1 MNGGKD
7 VKIGHD
13 KRPIST
19 VSNSEVNLFN
29 FQTGKPLIDESGN
42 PLVTEQD
49 EFFLSDAT
57 GDRSTSVVFD
67 KVPNSFNSYKKH
79 SLVGVVT
86 STYGIDLDVYVG
98 SASSLPV
105 LQVTGNVVGVV
116 TTILQTSSYLITI
129 DGHPGISTLSDGIVE
144 VKTANESGSVPAG
157 GEKNRIYFDDSVG
170 IQTVTGVKIGD
181 KVTGSGIPDGSFVTR
196 VNRRRLIISNDV
208 NVGLKNSKIRIRR
221 TEDAVY
227 KADNIIRI
235 EEQFKESSEVSRT
248 LLGIDRAET
257 QLSLFSNV
265 SSYGLDESEFEEW
278 TDVGGISLQ
287 EWRNRVNATYGA
299 HYEARVGEETMES
312 AITLES
318 FPTAFTFPFGP
329 KYENIGFYD
338 KDLFPLY
345 MKFVKFG
352 NRLYN
357 YFSYN
362 NGQGYGGQN
371 WGVDWANKFLN
382 PGFVGVN
389 DENTDV
395 EYRAGV
401 TTSFAEVDK
410 WTETWRDIKD
420 NEKFV
425 SPDGKRF
432 DDIAISNLPQINQV
446 GYNPDDDN
454 TAKNRPGYSE
464 TARRFASLQSRRIFR
479 YQPGRISGFTFG
491 VKTSD
496 EPVRG
501 YFLEWGLTNPTDNY
515 VFHVFGGQI
524 SIRRRSTIPLDDTAI
539 ARSGLDPLQTELF
552 LDGRFYDS
560 IQPQIEYYDSGLHD
574 DDIKLYNLD
583 IPRGKWNG
591 DRLDGNG
598 ESGYQLILD
607 RVTMWKIE
615 FGWYGAIGVRFY
627 AYVPVN
633 NGDARWVVLH
643 TIVIENSLAQPCL
656 QDSYFRLR
664 YIMDIYNTSEIRQ
677 PVFLYKYG
685 ASYYIDGGDEGAQT
699 IFAINSGIK
708 STFPTPI
715 QKSVLGITPRAF
727 ITSSSGVDIPNR
739 KLIIPK
745 EAHVS
750 CDSLTKVQ
758 VVTCKACPG
767 FAHAYTPGVA
777 STDTGRSVK
786 ITLEGNNVIGGIGTH
801 YFYETDI
808 GAKLIS
814 NGGLYNWYI
823 ESIDIPDASAP
834 KMDGYTAHSQA
845 TVLGFGPG
853 PFAYPGKHASTGNRT
868 IANLDV
874 KDNIAGIITT
884 TPVAD
889 PSAGIGGTFGYPMAD
904 DGYPVLLSNYNHQ
917 FACDFKFTGSII
929 EIQFLNP
936 IPRMISH
943 ASDFYIGLTDKRP
956 LVSIPDVLTGWDGV
970 NWTDVN
976 GNAQTGIETSIL
988 TKKDILYGEYTH
1000 DYARMD
1006 EEGVELFESYWD
1018 RGKSSYRMAIDD
1030 RIPNPNGDAS
1040 GKCSKLTFTVMDPFE
1055 ITEISQVEGNPKP
1068 GESDRNFYL
1077 VKPPGLPFPDFVS
1090 EFDEGQVAV
1099 LQGGIPAANP
1109 AKFVGV
1115 VTSYTVPESDETF
1128 GGQKVQYIQI
1138 TQSLGTSFESG
1149 QFSIFVRPLKV
1160 EGTVMPTKT
1169 KLYNFEPWPFYLT
1182 GNMRDN
1188 SVINNITVKETV
1200 GNFTRTIT
1208 PKLYVQDGSIEVTD
1222 ANGQAQLLGEA
1233 PPHYKEVSRLSSAS
1247 FDNQNEQTLR
1257 PGIIRDT
1264 FYVGNNDSQVVD
1276 MSKIFNVDRDTITP
1290 DNQNLESTF
1299 FVAEKID
1306 EGTAGQ
1312 IEATVIYTEQ

>member
-7 VKIGHD
+7 VKFGHD

-29 FQTGKPLIDESGN
+29 YQTGKPLIDESGN

-57 GDRSTSVVFD
+57 ASRSTSVVFD
-67 KVPNSFNSYKKH
+67 KVPNTFNTYKKH

-105 LQVTGNVVGVV
+105 LQVNGNVVGAAK
-116 TTILQTSSYLITI
+116 TALQASGYFFVI

-144 VKTANESGSVPAG
+144 VKTANQLGSVPAG
-157 GEKNRIYFDDSVG
+157 GERNKIYFDDSVG

-227 KADNIIRI
+227 KADNIIRV

-265 SSYGLDESEFEEW
+265 SSYGLDETEFEEW
-278 TDVGGISLQ
+278 SDVGGISLDA
-287 EWRNRVNATYGA
+287 WRNRVNATYGA

-318 FPTAFTFPFGP
+318 FPTGFTFPFGP
-329 KYENIGFYD
+329 KYENIGFYQ
-338 KDLFPLY
+338 KNNFDLY
-345 MKFVKFG
+345 KKFIEFG
-352 NRLYN
+352 NKLYR
-357 YFSYN
+357 YFAN
-362 NGQGYGGQN
+362 NDGNQG
-371 WGVDWANKFLN
+371 WGSDWANKFLN
-382 PGFVGVN
+382 PGFVSLN
-389 DENTDV
+389 DEKTDV
-395 EYRAGV
+395 EYRAGI

-432 DDIAISNLPQINQV
+432 DDLAIGKL
-446 GYNPDDDN
+446 DN
-454 TAKNRPGYSE
+454 TNIGNEYKTSNTRPGYSE

-496 EPVRG
+496 EPVTG

-515 VFHVFGGQI
+515 VFHVYGGQI
-524 SIRRRSTIPLDDTAI
+524 SIRRRSTIPLDSTAI
-539 ARSGLDPLQTELF
+539 ARSGLNPLTTEIN
-552 LDGRFYDS
+552 LDGVFYDS
-560 IQPQIEYYDSGLHD
+560 IQPQIPYYDSGLHD
-574 DDIKLYNLD
+574 DENELYNLD
-583 IPRGKWNG
+583 IPRGNWNG

-664 YIMDIYNTSEIRQ
+664 YIMDIYNTSQIRQ

-708 STFPTPI
+708 STFPTPL
-715 QKSVLGITPRAF
+715 QKSIVGITPKAF

-750 CDSLTKVQ
+750 SDSLTKVQ

-786 ITLEGNNVIGGIGTH
+786 ISLEGNNEIGGIGTH
-801 YFYETDI
+801 YFYETDV

-814 NGGLYNWYI
+814 HGGLYNWYI
-823 ESIDIPDASAP
+823 ESINGANLNAP
-834 KMDGYTAHSQA
+834 KKDGYTAHDTA
-845 TVLGFGPG
+845 IVLGFGPG
-853 PFAYPGKHASTGNRT
+853 VTAYPNKHEPTGNRT

-889 PSAGIGGTFGYPMAD
+889 KNAGIGGTFGYPMVE

-917 FACDFKFTGSII
+917 FACDFKFTGSVI

-936 IPRMISH
+936 LPRMLSH
-943 ASDFYIGLTDKRP
+943 ASDFYIGLTDKKP
-956 LVSIPDVLTGWDGV
+956 LVSLPDILTGWDGV
-970 NWTDVN
+970 NWIDVN
-976 GNAQTGIETSIL
+976 GSPQTGIETSIL

-1000 DYARMD
+1000 DYVKMD
-1006 EEGVELFESYWD
+1006 EDGVELYESYWD

-1030 RIPNPNGDAS
+1030 RIPNPKGDAS

-1055 ITEISQVEGNPKP
+1055 ITEVSQLEGDNPD
-1068 GESDRNFYL
+1068 GTGGRGFYL
-1077 VKPPGLPFPDFVS
+1077 QRTPGLAFPSFVN

-1099 LQGGIPAANP
+1099 LQDGIPTANP

-1115 VTSYTVPESDETF
+1115 VREYDTVIEEKT
-1128 GGQKVQYIQI
+1128 VTIQYIEI
-1138 TQSLGTSFESG
+1138 DRSLGTSFESG

-1160 EGTVMPTKT
+1160 EGSVMPTKT

-1188 SVINNITVKETV
+1188 SAINNITVKETV

-1222 ANGQAQLLGEA
+1222 ANGQAGLLGEA
-1233 PPHYKEVSRLSSAS
+1233 PPHYKEVSRLSSAF
-1247 FDNQNEQTLR
+1247 FDDQNEQNLR
-1257 PGIIRDT
+1257 PGIVRDT
-1264 FYVGNNDSQVVD
+1264 FYVGNNDAQVVD

-1290 DNQNLESTF
+1290 DNQNLEATF

-1306 EGTAGQ
+1306 EGTSGQ